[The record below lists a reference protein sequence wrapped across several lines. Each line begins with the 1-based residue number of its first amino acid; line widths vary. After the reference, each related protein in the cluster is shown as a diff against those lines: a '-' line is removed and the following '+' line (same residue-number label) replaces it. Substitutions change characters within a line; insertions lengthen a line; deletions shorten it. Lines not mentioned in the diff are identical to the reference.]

1 MARLGLRLSAE
12 QPGVAAERASAAGL
26 AISPEAER
34 TLILWL
40 NNVSHATNHF
50 QNQMVSTLYPV
61 IMAEL
66 GFGYFQLGAITA
78 IRTVFANASQVA
90 YGFLTP
96 FVGRTRLLGLA
107 NLGMSV
113 GSLFNGVVGGY
124 GGFVAAR
131 TVTSVASSAQHPVG
145 ASLLSRYFP
154 KRRGAVL
161 ALNSSIANIGSLLAP
176 AAAGIL
182 LLVLGWRQI
191 FFVVALL
198 CLLVGGAFLLLGNT
212 MDTGAQ
218 AGSRRGRLT
227 QGKASYLRVLRN
239 RNIMVI
245 SLVQMVGAA
254 GGEGGVNQTYIG
266 PHLVN
271 DLGFSVATAGLAL
284 SVFTAG
290 SVVGP
295 LGFGLLSDRV
305 PRQRVIQIS
314 LVLSALGTLALAH
327 QEFIQS
333 LVAQAVQPWWSSPGD
348 LVFPLLLVNLLFYGS
363 VTSSRLTLTQALVA
377 DSLGDEDRD
386 AAFSLYYFIG
396 FFSDPIW
403 SLVTGGL
410 MENFGFSF
418 AFSRLAVTYVIG
430 MLLLFLVRNGKTQT
444 GMGPAA

>member
-1 MARLGLRLSAE
+1 LQLRLTAE
-12 QPGVAAERASAAGL
+12 QPGAAGL
-26 AISPEAER
+26 AVSPEVER
-34 TLILWL
+34 TLILWV
-40 NNVSHATNHF
+40 NNLSHAVNHF
-50 QNQMVSTLYPV
+50 QNQMVSTLYPA

-66 GFGYFQLGAITA
+66 GFGYFQLGVITA
-78 IRTVFANASQVA
+78 FRTVFANASQVI

-107 NLGMSV
+107 NLGMGL
-113 GSLFNGVVGGY
+113 GSLFTGTVGGY

-131 TVTSVASSAQHPVG
+131 TVTSIASSAQHPVG

-154 KRRGAVL
+154 RRRGAVL
-161 ALNSSIANIGSLLAP
+161 ALNSSIANIGALLAP
-176 AAAGIL
+176 AAAGLL

-191 FFVVALL
+191 FFVVAVL
-198 CLLVGGAFLLLGNT
+198 CLVVGAAFMLLGEKA
-212 MDTGAQ
+212 DS
-218 AGSRRGRLT
+218 AGQSVSGRARLM

-271 DLGFSVATAGLAL
+271 DLGFSLATAGLAL

-314 LVLSALGTLALAH
+314 LVLSAIGTLALAH
-327 QEFIQS
+327 QDFIQS
-333 LVAQAVQPWWSSPGD
+333 VVAQAVQPWWSSPAD

-403 SLVTGGL
+403 SLVTGIL

-418 AFSRLAVTYVIG
+418 AFSRLAFTYVIG
-430 MLLLFLVRNGKTQT
+430 MLLLFLIRTPRRVEV
-444 GMGPAA
+444 

>member
-1 MARLGLRLSAE
+1 MVTS
-12 QPGVAAERASAAGL
+12 PSTAAGIAL
-26 AISPEAER
+26 SPDVER
-34 TLILWL
+34 TLVLWL
-40 NNVSHATNHF
+40 TNVSHAVNHF

-78 IRTVFANASQVA
+78 IRTVFGNASQIA

-96 FVGRTRLLGLA
+96 FVGRSRLLGFA
-107 NLGMSV
+107 NVGMGL
-113 GSLFNGVVGGY
+113 GSLFTGVVGGY
-124 GGFVAAR
+124 PGFVVAR

-145 ASLLSRYFP
+145 ASLLSRIFRN
-154 KRRGAVL
+154 RRGAIL

-176 AAAGIL
+176 AAAGLL
-182 LLVLGWRQI
+182 LLVMGWRQI
-191 FFVVALL
+191 FFVVAIL
-198 CLLVGGAFLLLGNT
+198 CLLVGIAFLLLR
-212 MDTGAQ
+212 DRVESSGA
-218 AGSRRGRLT
+218 AARHGRLT

-271 DLGFSVATAGLAL
+271 DLGLSIATAGLAL
-284 SVFTAG
+284 SVFTVG

-295 LGFGLLSDRV
+295 LGFGWLSDRV
-305 PRQRVIQIS
+305 PRHRVIQTS
-314 LVLSALGTLALAH
+314 LALSALGTLALAH
-327 QEFIQS
+327 QDFIQS
-333 LVAQAVQPWWSSPGD
+333 IVSGAVQPWFPSASD
-348 LVFPLLLVNLLFYGS
+348 LVLPLLLLNLLFYGS

-377 DSLGDEDRD
+377 DSTNDEDRD

-430 MLLLFLVRNGKTQT
+430 MLLLFLVRT
-444 GMGPAA
+444 GRTSAVTSSADAR